1 VPSLRRVAVTG
12 RGIVSCIGNSLD
24 EVADALAHGRSGLAR
39 AADFAQAGLRS
50 QVAGVP
56 AIDGLPPIKR
66 SLRRFMGTPSLYAY
80 YAAGPALAEAAL
92 SPELLASPR
101 TGLVVGSGLTSLAEI
116 GEVVA
121 LARER
126 GPRKVLPYTMP
137 RIMGNTTSANLA
149 TAFGLRG
156 PSYSIVSACSTSA
169 HCIGHGA
176 ELIQFG
182 KLDRVIVGGAEEA
195 TATTAMM
202 FEAMGALST
211 GFSEEPQRASRPYD
225 RRRDGFVL
233 AGGAGVLVL
242 EELDSALARGA
253 RVHAELVGYGCS
265 SDGSDMVSPHP
276 DGIAAAMTA
285 AREQA
290 GGDID
295 YINTHATSTLRG
307 DISEVEAMRRVFG
320 EHLPPYSSTKGLTGH
335 SLGATGVQETIYC
348 LLMMERG
355 FIAGCANLDDPDP
368 ATHGTPLLAG
378 TRRGELR
385 TAMTNSLGFGGTN
398 ASLVFR
404 RWPGRPA

>member
-1 VPSLRRVAVTG
+1 MRRVAVTG
-12 RGIVSCIGNSLD
+12 RGIVSCIGNSLE
-24 EVADALAHGRSGLAR
+24 EVASALEQGRSGLRR
-39 AADFAQAGLRS
+39 AEDFAQAGLHS

-56 AIDGLPPIKR
+56 SLEGLPPIKR
-66 SLRRFMGTPSLYAY
+66 SLRRYMAAPSLYAY
-80 YAAGPALAEAAL
+80 YAAGPALAEAGLGA
-92 SPELLASPR
+92 ELLASPR
-101 TGLVVGSGLTSLAEI
+101 TGLVVGSGLTSVGEI
-116 GEVVA
+116 GDVVA

-126 GPRKVLPYTMP
+126 GPRKVPPYTVP
-137 RIMGNTTSANLA
+137 RIMGSTTSANLA

-156 PSYSIVSACSTSA
+156 PAYSIVSACTTSA

-195 TATTAMM
+195 TATAAMM

-211 GFSEEPQRASRPYD
+211 SFNEEPERASRPYD

-242 EELDSALARGA
+242 EELEGALARGA

-276 DGIAAAMTA
+276 SGIAAAMAA

-295 YINTHATSTLRG
+295 YINTHATSTPRG
-307 DISEVEAMRRVFG
+307 DVSELEAMREVFG
-320 EHLPPYSSTKGLTGH
+320 ERLPPYSSTKGLTGH
-335 SLGATGVQETIYC
+335 SLGAIGVQEAIYC

-355 FIAGCANLDDPDP
+355 FVAGCANLTDPDP
-368 ATHGTPLLAG
+368 ATHGTPLVSG
-378 TRRGELR
+378 TRRDALR

-404 RWPGRPA
+404 RWQGKPG